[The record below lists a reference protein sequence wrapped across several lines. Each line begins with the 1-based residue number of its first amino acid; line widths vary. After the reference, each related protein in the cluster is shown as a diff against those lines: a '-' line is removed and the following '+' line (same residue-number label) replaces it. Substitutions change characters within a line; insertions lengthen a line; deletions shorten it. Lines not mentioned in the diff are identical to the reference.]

1 MPGKT
6 QALAFPNGRPAEYLP
21 LANEPEFVASK
32 HLCLEAPKFSRALQD
47 LGYTSE
53 DISNCESS
61 FAYCSAF
68 RILSDEGLA
77 LMSEVCERIYDNR
90 NSSTGTGANRLG
102 SYARGAGYRSQ
113 FIKDFCD
120 SPELAE
126 HLSSIANVQLA
137 RHSVPAVACGIN
149 YAPDDISKAIDT
161 WHVDSVSFDIVMMLS
176 DPATFSGGEFQIFD
190 GTVREG
196 QQLLGISGEE
206 GVANLEGMESS
217 QAADRQLPQER
228 IITVP
233 FPAAGY
239 GFLQQGNMIFHRAC
253 RLLEKAK
260 RMTMIPSFEV
270 MPISA
275 HDATNSI
282 NMSGW
287 ADPSIRPELARHEIW
302 RATARLEKLLADVS
316 LDDDDQK
323 LAHGINSA
331 LASLIEFK
339 TNLEDN
345 HQ

>member
-6 QALAFPNGRPAEYLP
+6 QALPFPNGRPAEYLP
-21 LANEPEFVASK
+21 LANEPVFVASK
-32 HLCLEAPKFSRALQD
+32 HLCLEAPKSSRTLQD

-90 NSSTGTGANRLG
+90 NSSAGTGANRLG
-102 SYARGAGYRSQ
+102 SYARGAGYRSK

-126 HLSSIANVQLA
+126 HLSSIANVPLA

-190 GTVREG
+190 GTLHEG
-196 QQLLGISGEE
+196 QQLLDINGEE
-206 GVANLEGMESS
+206 GVGGLEDIG
-217 QAADRQLPQER
+217 APDRKLPEER
-228 IITVP
+228 ILTVP

-282 NMSGW
+282 NMSDW
-287 ADPSIRPELARHEIW
+287 ADPGIRPELARHEIW
-302 RATARLEKLLADVS
+302 RATARLEKLLGDVR
-316 LDDDDQK
+316 LDDDAHQ
-323 LAHGINSA
+323 LASGINNA